1 MKNIIHSY
9 LDHSSWN
16 LKENSNFQYNYHS
29 LRNYIASDIIKN
41 YWLKNVFSEKECDRH
56 LSGDFHIHDLDNLCP
71 YCIGWNTSTILHNKK
86 KASFKTI
93 ENVFD
98 TLFVFLDQMSH
109 EWTGAQSLNGF
120 DVALLP
126 YIKTSDKF
134 KKILFTQVKSFFT
147 RINSATP
154 LGKALFVNLGLK
166 LYDKTLNK
174 KEKNKLSI
182 LNHVIFDVLLEGMDG
197 FPYVFPLLNINIDK
211 DFNWNSP
218 IFDKI
223 MKFSLKYGSPY
234 FQNFIGTEFIKK
246 NNVKINNSFY
256 RKPDDILSMCCRLRL
271 DLSLI
276 KERQGIFNNSIL
288 TGSLS
293 VVTINL
299 PRIGYVCH
307 NEQSEVKM
315 QKTLSILEKILMD
328 ACSVLDKR
336 AKLYNTFLEKN
347 LFPHT
352 KKVLKRKYQTF
363 YLFFTN

>member
-166 LYDKTLNK
+166 LYDKTHNK
-174 KEKNKLSI
+174 KELIGISEEFMNEDKTERYLQ
-182 LNHVIFDVLLEGMDG
+182 LNYKVELQSK
-197 FPYVFPLLNINIDK
+197 P
-211 DFNWNSP
+211 
-218 IFDKI
+218 KI
-223 MKFSLKYGSPY
+223 
-234 FQNFIGTEFIKK
+234 
-246 NNVKINNSFY
+246 
-256 RKPDDILSMCCRLRL
+256 
-271 DLSLI
+271 
-276 KERQGIFNNSIL
+276 
-288 TGSLS
+288 
-293 VVTINL
+293 
-299 PRIGYVCH
+299 
-307 NEQSEVKM
+307 
-315 QKTLSILEKILMD
+315 TLSSEHVVYDWTTKDDPKLD
-328 ACSVLDKR
+328 A
-336 AKLYNTFLEKN
+336 FLKEIVKQWEI
-347 LFPHT
+347 H
-352 KKVLKRKYQTF
+352 K
-363 YLFFTN
+363 